1 MLGHYIRYE
10 QQLGLHAPIVYL
22 SDFWVLMRDLV
33 RMDKESIDRIRRVRD
48 GEKQEGD
55 DKMTEKDI
63 EKLNFDGKLRLT
75 WDNWSMTY
83 LIY

>member
-1 MLGHYIRYE
+1 
-10 QQLGLHAPIVYL
+10 
-22 SDFWVLMRDLV
+22 MRDLV
-33 RMDKESIDRIRRVRD
+33 RMDKESIDRIRRVKD

>member
-1 MLGHYIRYE
+1 
-10 QQLGLHAPIVYL
+10 
-22 SDFWVLMRDLV
+22 MRDLV

>member
-1 MLGHYIRYE
+1 MLRQYFHVE
-10 QQLGLHAPIVYL
+10 PSLGLHAPIVYL

-33 RMDKESIDRIRRVRD
+33 RVDKENIDRIRRVRD

-55 DKMTEKDI
+55 DKMTEKEI

-75 WDNWSMTY
+75 WDNWTLNP

>member
-1 MLGHYIRYE
+1 MHSPITYI
-10 QQLGLHAPIVYL
+10 